1 MNPWRWTGEKL
12 SERDPENTMANRY
25 LRELS
30 SKADG
35 MNFNLRT
42 TFCGERKYGQDPA
55 GTLFVL
61 GKLST
66 CSFRAPRISKST
78 FILPKWL
85 IFRWTVSF
93 IILCVFLNTV
103 SSSFQSFFLFL
114 LESVMRAMMFNLSLF
129 SPFLKSGFYV
139 FKASRSSRKSNI
151 FLGERVS
158 LICGSSDREARKLSE
173 AREREATML
182 RSS

>member
-1 MNPWRWTGEKL
+1 MSLPSSGSKSYLHHLTSEPRSQDLNRRERLSLFACLLKWTLDAGEKL

-35 MNFNLRT
+35 MNFSLRT
-42 TFCGERKYGQDPA
+42 TFFGEGKHGQDPA

-66 CSFRAPRISKST
+66 CSFRAPRISKSI
-78 FILPKWL
+78 FIRLEWL

-93 IILCVFLNTV
+93 IILCVYLNTV

-129 SPFLKSGFYV
+129 SPF
-139 FKASRSSRKSNI
+139 
-151 FLGERVS
+151 
-158 LICGSSDREARKLSE
+158 
-173 AREREATML
+173 
-182 RSS
+182 